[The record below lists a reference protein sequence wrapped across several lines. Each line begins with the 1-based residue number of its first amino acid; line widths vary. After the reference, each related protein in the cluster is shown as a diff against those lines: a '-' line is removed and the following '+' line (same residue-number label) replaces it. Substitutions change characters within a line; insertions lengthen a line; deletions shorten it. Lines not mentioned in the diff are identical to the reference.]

1 MNKRLFKIILIPM
14 YLLIGFLLFCIM
26 MANMAHYLNVFFYVI
41 TLMFLPLACLL
52 SLPGSKLFNL
62 AGMAGFVVLGILLPA
77 TQPLKFEFQ
86 GFNGW
91 ILLGLIAASFGI
103 GGFIYQ
109 IRHKA

>member
-41 TLMFLPLACLL
+41 TLMFLPFACLL

-62 AGMAGFVVLGILLPA
+62 AGMAVFLYVTYLYP
-77 TQPLKFEFQ
+77 P
-86 GFNGW
+86 
-91 ILLGLIAASFGI
+91 
-103 GGFIYQ
+103 
-109 IRHKA
+109 